1 MTLVRFDPFR
11 ELTAI
16 QDRVNRIFG
25 EAGARDGA
33 DDLFARGEWVPAV
46 DIFDDDDRGIVIRAE
61 LPGLT
66 RDEVHVRI
74 ENNTLTLSG
83 ERKREE
89 TVKNDRYHRMER
101 TYGTFS
107 RSFALPPT
115 AAADK
120 VTAEFRNGVLEV
132 LVPMREEAKPR
143 QIDVKVSG

>member
-25 EAGARDGA
+25 EAGVRNGA

-107 RSFALPPT
+107 RSFALPST

>member
-25 EAGARDGA
+25 EAGVRNGP

-89 TVKNDRYHRMER
+89 TVKNDRYHRLER
-101 TYGTFS
+101 SYGTFS
-107 RSFALPPT
+107 RSFALPPM

-132 LVPMREEAKPR
+132 LVPMREEARPR